1 MNKTIFFDIENL
13 FLSTFSVLKL
23 VFSKFLILFNSQI
36 ISIFSKH
43 LNQIQFING
52 FNYVLLLR
60 ASYVL
65 TITELLKKF
74 STIKLKLKSR
84 SKELSQEKNKNLN

>member
-74 STIKLKLKSR
+74 STIKLKSR
-84 SKELSQEKNKNLN
+84 SKKLSQEKNKNLN